1 MNITMLR
8 YCAAVAAL
16 AWITCGCA
24 HSHDNGHGAE
34 MAISPQAP
42 PFLNGP
48 MAVLLTNAGG
58 FSAHVS
64 LQNHY
69 GTANAQEAF
78 SGQLL
83 GRGGQLLFLPVYP
96 NKWERMLR
104 VAGLSFLWD
113 VADGRGY
120 VLSEALQAY
129 APYSGY
135 RATNVLFTAGN
146 QAPEKIEG
154 LRCVPKEATVVSSEG
169 AVAVFEILQ
178 APEAKE
184 LPLRIAAPAGSAPLV
199 LSLSNLRLAAP
210 AADIFQVPASFTR
223 YESAEGMMSELAVRQ
238 ANLKR
243 KEPAAPTDDSET
255 PGGIPGRRQSGQ

>member
-1 MNITMLR
+1 MNTKKLR

-16 AWITCGCA
+16 VWLACGCA
-24 HSHDNGHGAE
+24 HSRGNGHGAE
-34 MAISPQAP
+34 VAISPQVP

-64 LQNHY
+64 LQTHY
-69 GTANAQEAF
+69 GAANAQELYT
-78 SGQLL
+78 GELL
-83 GRGGQLLFLPVYP
+83 GRDGHLLFQAIYP
-96 NKWERMLR
+96 KQDKALR

-113 VADGRGY
+113 VAEGRGY

-129 APYSGY
+129 APYSSGY

-146 QAPEKIEG
+146 LPAEKIEG

-169 AVAVFEILQ
+169 AVAVFEVLQ
-178 APEAKE
+178 APDVKG
-184 LPLRIAAPAGSAPLV
+184 LPLRIASPAESASLA
-199 LSLSNLRLAAP
+199 LNLSNLRVAAP
-210 AADIFQVPASFTR
+210 AADLFQVPASFTR
-223 YESAEGMMSELAVRQ
+223 YESAEGMMSELAMRQ

-243 KEPAAPTDDSET
+243 KEPATPTDDTET